1 MSDSLTLQKI
11 VDELLDIKHG
21 DTVTEQQQFMLQ
33 LTAALLFEY
42 KELWT
47 QVNS

>member
-11 VDELLDIKHG
+11 VDELKQLKQG
-21 DTVTEQQQFMLQ
+21 DEITEQQEFILHLAADML
-33 LTAALLFEY
+33 LEY

-47 QVNS
+47 KVNL

>member
-11 VDELLDIKHG
+11 VDELLAMKQG
-21 DTVTEQQQFMLQ
+21 DTVTEQHEYALK
-33 LTAALLFEY
+33 AAADLLLEY

>member
-11 VDELLDIKHG
+11 VDELKQLKQG
-21 DTVTEQQQFMLQ
+21 DEITEQQEFMLI
-33 LTAALLFEY
+33 AAAEALLEF

-47 QVNS
+47 KVNL